1 MKIEIKEEQ
10 LQAFLQTAYIGKYV
24 VNDVRS
30 INDEQKE
37 FKDIFCSVYDLYVNY
52 LTAEK
57 NIKKDD
63 AVRRTDR
70 LLSVADK
77 YLDFYVKS
85 MLPSALAAK
94 IAEKK
99 YGTEN
104 SDEKLIAEEMYE
116 DILENDKTADVDL
129 VFQSK
134 EPAPSNQSGSK
145 IFFSANYDKLVK
157 LFEKKRKSFD
167 KFLIANDITK
177 DDVIK
182 SFECGEV
189 RVSSKTMRK
198 ICVYLGMSYAD
209 IFSETAFGQDS
220 EHFAAL

>member
-10 LQAFLQTAYIGKYV
+10 LQSFLQMTYIGKYV
-24 VNDVRS
+24 VNDIRP
-30 INDEQKE
+30 IDDEQKE
-37 FKDIFCSVYDLYVNY
+37 FKDIFCFVYDSYVNY

-63 AVRRTDR
+63 AVRKTDR

-85 MLPSALAAK
+85 VLPSELAAK

-116 DILENDKTADVDL
+116 DILENDKTADVDFVL
-129 VFQSK
+129 NTK
-134 EPAPSNQSGSK
+134 EPISPDKSSSK
-145 IFFSANYDKLVK
+145 IYFFANYDKLVK
-157 LFEKKRKSFD
+157 LF
-167 KFLIANDITK
+167 A
-177 DDVIK
+177 IK
-182 SFECGEV
+182 NRSINF
-189 RVSSKTMRK
+189 
-198 ICVYLGMSYAD
+198 
-209 IFSETAFGQDS
+209 
-220 EHFAAL
+220 